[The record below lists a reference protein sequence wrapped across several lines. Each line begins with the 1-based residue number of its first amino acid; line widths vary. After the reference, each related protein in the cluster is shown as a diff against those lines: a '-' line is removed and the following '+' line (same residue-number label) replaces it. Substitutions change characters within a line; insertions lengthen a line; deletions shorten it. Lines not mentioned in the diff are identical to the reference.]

1 MNEINNWLQQNQE
14 YLGKA
19 LSWLR
24 GRLYEMAQL
33 PDVEIPEV
41 AEMPTGEGMNPP
53 PALIILSQKF
63 GLSRF
68 EQQVLLLCVAM
79 ELYPGMARLCAK
91 AQDNP
96 HQPYPT
102 FALALSLFDEPAWD
116 ALSWEGALR
125 YWRLIEIHQSGVQP
139 LTSSALR
146 AEERIVNYIKGL
158 NTLDDRFA
166 SLLMPLETEKWDVEL
181 PPSQQV
187 VVETIIQQLQQ
198 IDRGQRLPVIQLV
211 GADIQSKQLVA
222 QQVATQMDRY
232 VYRLPVEL
240 LPTQASEL
248 ETIARLWQ
256 RETLLLPLALY
267 LDAQEV
273 DGKSPM
279 EGQALPLH
287 RFLNRS
293 GGLLFVGAREARQN
307 LSLPTITVDIDKP
320 TPAEQQALSTL
331 R

>member
-102 FALALSLFDEPAWD
+102 FALALSLFDEPAWM
-116 ALSWEGALR
+116 LFL
-125 YWRLIEIHQSGVQP
+125 
-139 LTSSALR
+139 
-146 AEERIVNYIKGL
+146 
-158 NTLDDRFA
+158 
-166 SLLMPLETEKWDVEL
+166 
-181 PPSQQV
+181 
-187 VVETIIQQLQQ
+187 
-198 IDRGQRLPVIQLV
+198 
-211 GADIQSKQLVA
+211 
-222 QQVATQMDRY
+222 
-232 VYRLPVEL
+232 
-240 LPTQASEL
+240 
-248 ETIARLWQ
+248 
-256 RETLLLPLALY
+256 
-267 LDAQEV
+267 
-273 DGKSPM
+273 GKAPC
-279 EGQALPLH
+279 GT
-287 RFLNRS
+287 
-293 GGLLFVGAREARQN
+293 G
-307 LSLPTITVDIDKP
+307 D
-320 TPAEQQALSTL
+320 
-331 R
+331 